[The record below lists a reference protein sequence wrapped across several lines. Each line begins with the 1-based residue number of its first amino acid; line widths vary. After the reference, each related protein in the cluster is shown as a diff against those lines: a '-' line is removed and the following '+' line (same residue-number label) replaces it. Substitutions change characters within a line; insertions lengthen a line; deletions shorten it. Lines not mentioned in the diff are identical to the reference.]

1 MHPVSDG
8 SEPIADYEIVYRLI
22 PAATG
27 FYDPS
32 VDPRPSPLA
41 FRPTKHD
48 TTGLS
53 LLRAKYTDVEQA
65 GRGREGKQYYVAVLR
80 AGDLRRLGMDVVPK
94 PLEHDPGHCEIAE
107 LTFANRK
114 AMPFAEWQALLA
126 EQLCLRIEGPFPQDV
141 AS

>member
-1 MHPVSDG
+1 MSDG
-8 SEPIADYEIVYRLI
+8 SEPIADHEILYRRI
-22 PAATG
+22 PAASG
-27 FYDPS
+27 FFDPS

-41 FRPTKHD
+41 FRPTKND

-53 LLRAKYTDVEQA
+53 LSRAKYTALETA

-80 AGDLRRLGMDVVPK
+80 TGELRRLGMDVVPR
-94 PLEHDPGHCEIAE
+94 PLEGDPGHCEIAE

-126 EQLCLRIEGPFPQDV
+126 EQLCLRIEGPFPQD
-141 AS
+141 APS